1 MRLGELRRSGVFDD
15 LVSKTIDMAGLV
27 EMLKGRG
34 RPPEFPKAN
43 NGPIPDKYKLMPVP
57 QRALDLNP
65 KLTQNPGW

>member
-1 MRLGELRRSGVFDD
+1 MSHARSSS
-15 LVSKTIDMAGLV
+15 SK
-27 EMLKGRG
+27 
-34 RPPEFPKAN
+34 FPKAN